1 MKTVS
6 KFGSEEKE
14 GKIVPDF
21 VENFS
26 AEEAEPEPDFFTTEK
41 LEEDAS
47 LQAKLPTP
55 TGYRILILPFVPGK
69 VTRGGIHLAKQTV
82 DKERLATV
90 VGYVVRL
97 GPDAYKDNRKF
108 PEGPWCQEGD
118 WIIFGRYAGARIQIE
133 GGDLRLLNDDE
144 ILAVINDPEDIL
156 AG

>member
-1 MKTVS
+1 MKTVT

-14 GKIVPDF
+14 TTAVPDF
-21 VENFS
+21 VDNFS
-26 AEEAEPEPDFFTTEK
+26 SEEPELKEEAFTPEK
-41 LEEDAS
+41 LQKDSS

-90 VGYVVRL
+90 VGYIAKL
-97 GPDAYKDNRKF
+97 GPDAYKDKRKF

>member
-14 GKIVPDF
+14 GKVIPDF

-26 AEEAEPEPDFFTTEK
+26 AEEEPKPDFFTPEK

-97 GPDAYKDNRKF
+97 GPDAYKDDRKF

-144 ILAVINDPEDIL
+144 ILAVINNPEDIL

>member
-14 GKIVPDF
+14 GKVIPDF

-26 AEEAEPEPDFFTTEK
+26 AEEAEPEPDFFTPEK

>member
-6 KFGSEEKE
+6 KFGLQ
-14 GKIVPDF
+14 
-21 VENFS
+21 
-26 AEEAEPEPDFFTTEK
+26 EK
-41 LEEDAS
+41 L
-47 LQAKLPTP
+47 PVP
-55 TGYRILILPFVPGK
+55 TGYRILMLPFVPGK

-90 VGYVVRL
+90 VGYVVKL
-97 GPDAYKDNRKF
+97 GPDAYKDDRKF

-118 WIIFGRYAGARIQIE
+118 WVIFGRYAGARIQIE

-144 ILAVINDPEDIL
+144 ILAVIDNPEDIL

>member
-1 MKTVS
+1 MKTLS
-6 KFGSEEKE
+6 NFGSDTEKS
-14 GKIVPDF
+14 KTVPDF
-21 VENFS
+21 VDNFS
-26 AEEAEPEPDFFTTEK
+26 TEEVEDKSDAFTVER
-41 LEEDAS
+41 LQEDAS
-47 LQAKLPTP
+47 LQEKLPVP

-97 GPDAYKDNRKF
+97 GPDAYKDKRKF

-144 ILAVINDPEDIL
+144 ILAVINNPEDIL

>member
-14 GKIVPDF
+14 GKVVPDY
-21 VENFS
+21 VNNFS
-26 AEEAEPEPDFFTTEK
+26 SEETEAKEDVFTPERLQEDSSLQEK
-41 LEEDAS
+41 L
-47 LQAKLPTP
+47 PVP
-55 TGYRILILPFVPGK
+55 TGYRILMLPFVPGK

-90 VGYVVRL
+90 VGYVVKL
-97 GPDAYKDNRKF
+97 GPDAYKDDRKF

-118 WIIFGRYAGARIQIE
+118 WVIFGRYAGARIQIE

-144 ILAVINDPEDIL
+144 ILAVIANPEDIL

>member
-14 GKIVPDF
+14 GKVVPDY
-21 VENFS
+21 VNNFS
-26 AEEAEPEPDFFTTEK
+26 SEETEVKEDIFTPERLQEDSSLQEK
-41 LEEDAS
+41 L
-47 LQAKLPTP
+47 PVP
-55 TGYRILILPFVPGK
+55 TGYRILMLPFVPGK

-90 VGYVVRL
+90 VGYVVKL
-97 GPDAYKDNRKF
+97 GPDAYKDDRKF

-118 WIIFGRYAGARIQIE
+118 WVIFGRYAGARIQIE

-144 ILAVINDPEDIL
+144 ILAVIDNPEDIL

>member
-14 GKIVPDF
+14 GKVVPDY
-21 VENFS
+21 VNNFS
-26 AEEAEPEPDFFTTEK
+26 SEETEAKEDVFTPER
-41 LEEDAS
+41 LQEDSS
-47 LQAKLPTP
+47 LQEILPVP
-55 TGYRILILPFVPGK
+55 TGYRILMLPFVPGK

-90 VGYVVRL
+90 VGYVVKL
-97 GPDAYKDNRKF
+97 GPDAYKDDRKF

-118 WIIFGRYAGARIQIE
+118 WVIFGRYAGARIQIE

-144 ILAVINDPEDIL
+144 ILAVIDNPEDIL

>member
-14 GKIVPDF
+14 GKVIPDF

-26 AEEAEPEPDFFTTEK
+26 AEEEPKPDFFTPEK

-97 GPDAYKDNRKF
+97 GPDAYKDDRKF

>member
-14 GKIVPDF
+14 GKVVPDY
-21 VENFS
+21 VNNFS
-26 AEEAEPEPDFFTTEK
+26 SEETEAKEDVFTPERLQEDSSLQEK
-41 LEEDAS
+41 L
-47 LQAKLPTP
+47 PVP
-55 TGYRILILPFVPGK
+55 TGYRILMLPFVPGK

-82 DKERLATV
+82 DKERLSTV
-90 VGYVVRL
+90 VGYVVKL

-118 WIIFGRYAGARIQIE
+118 WVIFGRYAGARIQIE

-144 ILAVINDPEDIL
+144 ILAVIDNPEDIL

>member
-14 GKIVPDF
+14 GKVVPDY
-21 VENFS
+21 VNNFS
-26 AEEAEPEPDFFTTEK
+26 SEETEAKEDVFTPERLQEDSSLQEK
-41 LEEDAS
+41 LHV
-47 LQAKLPTP
+47 P

-90 VGYVVRL
+90 VGYVVKL
-97 GPDAYKDNRKF
+97 GPDAYKDDRKF

-118 WIIFGRYAGARIQIE
+118 WVIFGRYAGARIQIE

>member
-6 KFGSEEKE
+6 KFGSEEKA
-14 GKIVPDF
+14 GKVIPDF

-26 AEEAEPEPDFFTTEK
+26 AEEEPKPDFFTPEK

>member
-14 GKIVPDF
+14 GKVVPDY
-21 VENFS
+21 VNNFS
-26 AEEAEPEPDFFTTEK
+26 SEETEVKEDIFTPERLQEDSSLQEK
-41 LEEDAS
+41 L
-47 LQAKLPTP
+47 PVP
-55 TGYRILILPFVPGK
+55 TGYRILMLPFVPGK

-82 DKERLATV
+82 DKARLATV
-90 VGYVVRL
+90 VGYVVKL
-97 GPDAYKDNRKF
+97 GPDAYKDDRKF

-118 WIIFGRYAGARIQIE
+118 WVIFGRYAGARIQIE

-144 ILAVINDPEDIL
+144 ILAVIDNPEDIL

>member
-14 GKIVPDF
+14 GKVIPDF

-26 AEEAEPEPDFFTTEK
+26 AEEEPKPDFFTPEK

-118 WIIFGRYAGARIQIE
+118 WIIFGRYAGARIQIS
-133 GGDLRLLNDDE
+133 GGALR
-144 ILAVINDPEDIL
+144 
-156 AG
+156 

>member
-14 GKIVPDF
+14 GKVVPDY
-21 VENFS
+21 VNNFS
-26 AEEAEPEPDFFTTEK
+26 SEETEAKEDVFTPERLQEDSSLQEK
-41 LEEDAS
+41 L
-47 LQAKLPTP
+47 PVP
-55 TGYRILILPFVPGK
+55 TGYRILMLPFVPGK

-90 VGYVVRL
+90 VGYVVKL
-97 GPDAYKDNRKF
+97 GPDAYKDDRKF

-118 WIIFGRYAGARIQIE
+118 WVIFGRYAGARIQIE